1 MSETFVGPASTR
13 SFSVVIFAGSLTD
26 NEPPVRFADKDSG
39 FGRPPRKDKAGDSV
53 PEDANVWPLADG
65 PLVRYGGNI

>member
-39 FGRPPRKDKAGDSV
+39 FGRPPRKDEAC
-53 PEDANVWPLADG
+53 LC
-65 PLVRYGGNI
+65 GNIWLIITFLWCTGAGFSGN